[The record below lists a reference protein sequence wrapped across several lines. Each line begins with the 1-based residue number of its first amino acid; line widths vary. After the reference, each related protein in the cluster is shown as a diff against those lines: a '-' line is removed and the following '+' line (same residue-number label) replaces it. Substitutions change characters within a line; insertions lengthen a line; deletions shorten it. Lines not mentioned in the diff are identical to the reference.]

1 MKKKHKVFLIV
12 WTSLLAVSAIGVF
25 VYIKFSTK
33 PVFSMLTSSH
43 KESGE
48 ITPSGIG
55 SWFSKITDKEP
66 NDLYPATEAA
76 FYVDLGEPKVAGKE
90 IYYILAISKLGED
103 KFGIVE
109 KKLKGLNL
117 LYSVK
122 KDKDGYSV
130 NISFKDKAS
139 MQKIADELKNSL

>member
-1 MKKKHKVFLIV
+1 
-12 WTSLLAVSAIGVF
+12 
-25 VYIKFSTK
+25 
-33 PVFSMLTSSH
+33 MLTSSH

-122 KDKDGYSV
+122 KDKDGYDHLYRILSSWLTSEGRPFAGQGDLMQAITSADMHLYRV
-130 NISFKDKAS
+130 AQAEAMHYMDWVKKFAKAY
-139 MQKIADELKNSL
+139 L